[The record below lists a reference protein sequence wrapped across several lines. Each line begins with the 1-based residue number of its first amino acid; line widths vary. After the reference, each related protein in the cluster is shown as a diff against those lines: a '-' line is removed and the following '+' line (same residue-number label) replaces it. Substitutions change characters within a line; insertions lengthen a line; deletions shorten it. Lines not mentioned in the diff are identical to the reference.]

1 MKGSGTWKIF
11 KREEKIKEMEMLKKN
26 QTGILELKKK
36 SAENITNKKE
46 I

>member
-1 MKGSGTWKIF
+1 MKWSGTWKIF

-26 QTGILELKKK
+26 QAEILELKKK